1 LLVAEEL
8 QIEVEVQEQ
17 AVRESQ
23 LVILSLLQEFQYQLD
38 QEEQETVHFL
48 GAMPQVILLLLE
60 LHHQFHVQVEE
71 EVVTD
76 LTHQLKV
83 VVQEALDHLEDQV
96 AEEEDNLQ
104 VLQLQVVDQEFQ
116 EKEIQV
122 AVELM
127 TGVDMLEVA
136 ADMEKPVVLALVVKG
151 ETV

>member
-136 ADMEKPVVLALVVKG
+136 ADMEKLVVLALVVKG